1 MSAPTA
7 NAGAA
12 AGHTAAALPRTAGG
26 AVLLDG
32 KMVAARVRAAVAA
45 RAARFAARHGRRP
58 GLAVVQV
65 GEDPAS
71 SVYVRNKR
79 SSSQEAGIESFA
91 HDLPVSTS
99 EGQILAL
106 INALNHDERV
116 DGILVQLP
124 LPAGV
129 DTNRVMDAVDPVKD
143 VDGFHPLN
151 TGLLAQKRPRLR
163 PCTPFG
169 VIRLAQEYGLALPGL
184 RATVVGASNIV
195 GRPLALELLLA
206 RATVTVCHTGTRD
219 LRAEVERAEL
229 LVAAVGKAGF
239 IPGDWIRPG
248 AAVFDVGINRTASG
262 KLVGDVE
269 FERAAERA
277 GWITPVPGGLGP
289 MTIAMLLRLV
299 MLAAACVVYRRR
311 PHIID
316 PVTLPAR
323 PPARRLQARALDPT
337 PGELQHIRAAFFPAQ
352 SVLITYMLTYML
364 AARGAGRCTAGTGAA
379 TRY

>member
-1 MSAPTA
+1 MGSP
-7 NAGAA
+7 GAEK
-12 AGHTAAALPRTAGG
+12 RVGG
-26 AVLLDG
+26 ARLLDG
-32 KMVAARVRAAVAA
+32 KAVAA
-45 RAARFAARHGRRP
+45 KVRLEVGARAAAFAARCGRRP

-65 GEDPAS
+65 GEEAAS

-79 SSSQEAGIESFA
+79 KSSLEAGIESFA

-99 EGQILAL
+99 EAQILAL
-106 INALNHDERV
+106 VQALNRDPRI
-116 DGILVQLP
+116 DGILIQLP
-124 LPAGV
+124 LPKGV
-129 DTNRVMDAVDPVKD
+129 DTNRIMDAVDPAKD

-169 VIRLAQEYGLALPGL
+169 VIRLAQEYGIALPGL

-195 GRPLALELLLA
+195 GRPMALELLLA

-229 LVAAVGKAGF
+229 VVAAVGKAGF

-277 GWITPVPGGLGP
+277 AWITPVPGGLGP
-289 MTIAMLLRLV
+289 MTIAMLLSNAV
-299 MLAAACVVYRRR
+299 DAAY
-311 PHIID
+311 
-316 PVTLPAR
+316 L
-323 PPARRLQARALDPT
+323 RA
-337 PGELQHIRAAFFPAQ
+337 GVSE
-352 SVLITYMLTYML
+352 
-364 AARGAGRCTAGTGAA
+364 
-379 TRY
+379 